1 MYAQEGGG
9 RGAGERGD
17 VREEVGLEL
26 LCAVCFPRGGVP
38 GEDYELVE
46 RCYFLWRS
54 GEIV

>member
-26 LCAVCFPRGGVP
+26 LCAVGFPRGGVP

-46 RCYFLWRS
+46 RC
-54 GEIV
+54 